1 MKPHKKKEQKI
12 VKSEIILDVQVF
24 MDMML
29 LAHGQE
35 RLG

>member
-12 VKSEIILDVQVF
+12 IKNEIILDVQVF

-29 LAHGQE
+29 LAQDDF
-35 RLG
+35 L